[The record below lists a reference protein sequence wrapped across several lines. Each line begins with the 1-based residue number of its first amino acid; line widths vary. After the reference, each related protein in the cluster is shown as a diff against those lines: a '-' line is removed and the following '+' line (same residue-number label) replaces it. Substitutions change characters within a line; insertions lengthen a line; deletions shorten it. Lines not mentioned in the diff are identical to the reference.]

1 MILTQSH
8 SICIYT
14 VEMKHFRSN
23 EALSAA
29 RKSSLVLRKK
39 TQTKYVPNSKRNHD
53 KKIHHLFSRLEK
65 ISLRSV
71 SKLSM
76 CGPNS
81 SYEH

>member
-53 KKIHHLFSRLEK
+53 KKYVTFSADLKKIHFGR
-65 ISLRSV
+65 
-71 SKLSM
+71 
-76 CGPNS
+76 
-81 SYEH
+81 